1 MNLVL
6 TRYVTTAL
14 IIITD
19 PVTLFLTCLISVSV
33 LLHCELVRILFL
45 QSRNITRTCSVST
58 FLFSSPN
65 SNPRLATSSSRL
77 HPQSYVS
84 TFTSMTLLQIHTHTH
99 PPTHKHLVSYP
110 LPSHEVF
117 HSPIL
122 SPLSRLVCGTVL
134 TSLTELR
141 SPYFQW

>member
-6 TRYVTTAL
+6 TRYVTTVL

-33 LLHCELVRILFL
+33 LLHCELVRIFVL

-58 FLFSSPN
+58 SLFSSPN
-65 SNPRLATSSSRL
+65 SNPSLVTSSSRL

-84 TFTSMTLLQIHTHTH
+84 TFTSMTLL
-99 PPTHKHLVSYP
+99 
-110 LPSHEVF
+110 
-117 HSPIL
+117 
-122 SPLSRLVCGTVL
+122 
-134 TSLTELR
+134 
-141 SPYFQW
+141 